1 MHTSKVSR
9 ASTFPKIYGPVHGIA
24 NNNQILRGD
33 QTICEENFDKVDRE
47 CGCMTRL
54 QYVLV
59 TVFLFQ
65 QNFVVG
71 QLNNDNE
78 KKIMKKKQNVGL
90 WPTLQA

>member
-1 MHTSKVSR
+1 MS
-9 ASTFPKIYGPVHGIA
+9 VHGIA

-47 CGCMTRL
+47 CGCMTQL

-90 WPTLQA
+90 WPTLQAWKIA